1 MACSAVILAPY
12 IREWDTTHQN
22 VLFNVRQPLH
32 SSIFYIWLVFKR
44 CGSILCLMSL
54 RALSIMATNR
64 APKQWTLYLKPKQ
77 SLHLRAGDKMYYLYI
92 LALDAQPFHGRTRT
106 RPNRGFA
113 DDNDDIPV
121 MTCNQPS
128 HSKPKSHNPGLNARS
143 SGQLLP
149 YCASQYNSKQAFREF
164 LVSPAL
170 IRNYKAVI
178 SISFIWLQYLNQNCM
193 RKLFRCLSSVCA
205 ARPYIW

>member
-1 MACSAVILAPY
+1 MACGAVILAPY

-54 RALSIMATNR
+54 RALSIIATNR
-64 APKQWTLYLKPKQ
+64 APKQWTLSKTETITTFESWRQNVLFIYSGTWCSAIPWEN
-77 SLHLRAGDKMYYLYI
+77 
-92 LALDAQPFHGRTRT
+92 T

-128 HSKPKSHNPGLNARS
+128 HSKPKSHNAGLNARS

-149 YCASQYNSKQAFREF
+149 CCASQYNSKKQ
-164 LVSPAL
+164 
-170 IRNYKAVI
+170 
-178 SISFIWLQYLNQNCM
+178 
-193 RKLFRCLSSVCA
+193 
-205 ARPYIW
+205 